1 MSNKKLIFAFSLI
14 LMAMSAQ
21 AQKNVYWIHG
31 FNDSSNFWERY
42 RITITPDNKGEKIQW
57 DGDFS
62 LQENA
67 VNVNRRIKSE
77 GRSPSILIGHSA
89 GGLVSRS
96 VQKQNSN
103 VKGII
108 TVGTPN
114 KGAGVADALT
124 NNSLNNVAEDA
135 ISRVED
141 ALDVGSQ
148 ATAVSVTSIFTPVSK
163 LVAILMSKGIID
175 VSGIADLGQSL
186 AKDFIEGLKKSF
198 LASPS
203 TTDMLSSST
212 YLKNLNSSKVS
223 VPIINIYGN
232 ENEKRLVRIAS
243 SAYYKDEA
251 TSVSNVNDNQYDGK
265 FNSIY
270 KSALGVFTAMES
282 IHYARGAIDV
292 LLGVFYPPYFSSSAM
307 NFYAAS
313 KWASVKRFVEYDV
326 HNDWS
331 EIIGAVHYEKKTYT
345 TGILWWKK
353 KHTKYVPVY
362 EKHDGFIPN
371 KSSMMDASMGVYVKN
386 IEVRGVNHM
395 EMSSHPDMNRLL
407 KGILF
412 PSSSNSE
419 YHANFNINNN

>member
-31 FNDSSNFWERY
+31 FNDSSDFWERY

-57 DGDFS
+57 NGDFS

-67 VNVNRRIKSE
+67 VNVDWKIKSE

-96 VQKQNSN
+96 VQQLNSN
-103 VKGII
+103 VKGVI

-114 KGAGVADALT
+114 RGAGVADALK

-135 ISRVED
+135 INRVED

-148 ATAVSVTSIFTPVSK
+148 ATAMSVTSFITPVSR
-163 LVAILMSKGIID
+163 LVAKLMSEGIID
-175 VSGIADLGQSL
+175 VNGIADLGQSL
-186 AKDFIEGLKKSF
+186 ANDFIEGLKEYF
-198 LASPS
+198 LKFSATS
-203 TTDMLSSST
+203 DMLSSSS
-212 YLKNLNSSKVS
+212 YLKNINSSKVS

-243 SAYYKDEA
+243 SAYYKNSA
-251 TSVSNVNDNQYDGK
+251 VSLSNMNDLLYDDR
-265 FNSIY
+265 FNDIY
-270 KSALGVFTAMES
+270 KGVLGVFTALES
-282 IHYARGAIDV
+282 IHYTRGTLDA
-292 LLGVFYPPYFSSSAM
+292 LLGIFYPPSFSASAM

-371 KSSMMDASMGVYVKN
+371 KSSMMDASMGVNILNREVK
-386 IEVRGVNHM
+386 GVNHM
-395 EMSSHPDMNRLL
+395 EMSSHPDMRALFEN
-407 KGILF
+407 ILN
-412 PSSSNSE
+412 NSE
-419 YHANFNINNN
+419 ENGFHEAFDMSL

>member
-31 FNDSSNFWERY
+31 FNDSSDFWERY

-57 DGDFS
+57 YGDFS

-67 VNVNRRIKSE
+67 VNVNWKIKSE

-96 VQKQNSN
+96 VQQLNSN
-103 VKGII
+103 VKGVI

-114 KGAGVADALT
+114 RGAGVADALT

-186 AKDFIEGLKKSF
+186 ANDFIEGLKEDFLKSS
-198 LASPS
+198 ATS
-203 TTDMLSSST
+203 DMLSSST

-243 SAYYKDEA
+243 SVYYKDEA

-371 KSSMMDASMGVYVKN
+371 KSSMMDASMGVNILNREVK
-386 IEVRGVNHM
+386 GVNHM
-395 EMSSHPDMNRLL
+395 EMSSHPDMNRLFRD
-407 KGILF
+407 ILF
-412 PSSSNSE
+412 PSSTNSE